1 MGSRSQDLQ
10 LYVYLASL
18 NTTISIGGVAIWSGL
33 RQLPT
38 SCHCPCLNP
47 TANGSEDEASYTD
60 VCGIER
66 SDIGV
71 RDIDPLSAEAA
82 DSGAPPMPRRYAAG
96 SV

>member
-1 MGSRSQDLQ
+1 M
-10 LYVYLASL
+10 
-18 NTTISIGGVAIWSGL
+18 N
-33 RQLPT
+33 
-38 SCHCPCLNP
+38 
-47 TANGSEDEASYTD
+47 TD
-60 VCGIER
+60 VCGIEW